1 MSSDALLRPA
11 VIQRSLR
18 VARGRLSTAHAGL
31 AATSAVLAWEWT
43 LSTSHKVTSD
53 FSGQFPVFIA
63 SSMGQGRP
71 RVVNDFLAH
80 VVLRAP
86 TVFALSVIGLEAA
99 LAACFAAAALTLLV
113 AGTRGLRIASAGLA
127 VAAATSLGF
136 AVSLAIIDGDTVPW
150 QLRADAFA
158 SGVAVEY
165 LLAGISAAV
174 LTGAVITLRRART
187 HPGNSRRYQL
197 A

>member
-1 MSSDALLRPA
+1 MSSDAVLRPA
-11 VIQRSLR
+11 VIHRSLR

-80 VVLRAP
+80 ALLRPPPASA
-86 TVFALSVIGLEAA
+86 VGGLRSALGSSARSRRPCA
-99 LAACFAAAALTLLV
+99 LACWPALLRV
-113 AGTRGLRIASAGLA
+113 PPRCWAGWRWRGG
-127 VAAATSLGF
+127 
-136 AVSLAIIDGDTVPW
+136 
-150 QLRADAFA
+150 
-158 SGVAVEY
+158 
-165 LLAGISAAV
+165 
-174 LTGAVITLRRART
+174 
-187 HPGNSRRYQL
+187 
-197 A
+197 